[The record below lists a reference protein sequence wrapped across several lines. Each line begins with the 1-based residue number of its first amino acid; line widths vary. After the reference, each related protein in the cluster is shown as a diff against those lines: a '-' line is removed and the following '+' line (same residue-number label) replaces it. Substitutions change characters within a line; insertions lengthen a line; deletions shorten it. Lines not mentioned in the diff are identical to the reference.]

1 MFGISCTG
9 RDKSDINQTKI
20 YYDTCEKIFKERYNN
35 HIPLFLEIKV
45 KNSTELSKYICKL
58 KIGSIDYDL
67 KWSITCKAQPYTSGT
82 RKCDLY
88 LTELYFCFIVQIK
101 FVL

>member
-9 RDKSDINQTKI
+9 RDRSDINQTKI
-20 YYDTCEKIFKERYNN
+20 YYDTCEKNLKERTTT
-35 HIPLFLEIKV
+35 IPLLLEIKV
-45 KNSTELSKYICKL
+45 KKSTELSKYICKL
-58 KIGSIDYDL
+58 KISSIDYDL
-67 KWSITCKAQPYTSGT
+67 KWSIACKAQLYTSGS

-88 LTELYFCFIVQIK
+88 LTELYFCFIEQIK